1 MSHDS
6 ETFRKAR
13 PGEIPAQNISASRG
27 SPELVR
33 GPRLP
38 ATKSQVFNL
47 VTRNHKIDIV
57 LDVAK
62 AMGSVHSLD
71 ELLDL
76 IAESSRQV
84 ADAERCTLFIHDRE
98 AGELWAKIAHGLD
111 QTIRVKVGE
120 GIAGHVA
127 DTRQVLQIPDAY
139 QDPRFNPAFD
149 KQTGYRTRNILCVPM
164 LDNEGEVTGVIQ
176 VLNKQNQQF
185 FSEEDQELLLALGGQ
200 AAVSVENAILHQGI
214 EDLLASFIKAS
225 VYAIEARDPTTHGHS
240 ERVAE
245 LTLGLADTVG
255 KETRGPYQNLLLGT
269 EALHELRYAALLHDF
284 GKVGVRENVLLK
296 SKKLYPQQFEL
307 LQQRFDFVRRSLQ
320 YEALKKKYALAKA
333 AGEAAVAVAVARID
347 QELEQALLQLDDY
360 FLTVVTCNEP
370 SILAEGDFAKLQDL
384 GAFTFTTWQET
395 QAPLLRPDEVLALS
409 VRKGSLDE
417 KERHEIESHVT
428 FTYRF
433 LSRIQW
439 TGDLKRVPDIAHAH
453 HEKLNGKGYPRGIAE
468 GEIPVQSRMMAIA
481 DIYDALTARDR
492 PYKKAVPQ
500 TKALDILHMEAR
512 SGSIDAELLRIFVQG
527 QVYKLVE

>member
-1 MSHDS
+1 MNDHSDS
-6 ETFRKAR
+6 FRPLR
-13 PGEIPAQNISASRG
+13 PGEIPAQNRQKDPAQGQAQAR
-27 SPELVR
+27 R
-33 GPRLP
+33 RLP

-62 AMGSVHSLD
+62 AMGAVHSLD
-71 ELLDL
+71 QLLDL

-98 AGELWAKIAHGLD
+98 QGELWAKIAHGLD
-111 QTIRVKVGE
+111 ERIRVKVGQ

-127 DTRQVLQIPDAY
+127 STREPLLIPDAY

-149 KQTGYRTRNILCVPM
+149 KETGYRTRNILCVPM
-164 LDNEGEVTGVIQ
+164 LDNEGQVTGVIQ
-176 VLNKQNQQF
+176 VLNKHQNGAF
-185 FSEEDQELLLALGGQ
+185 DDEDKELLLALGGQ

-245 LTLGLADTVG
+245 LTVGLAETVG
-255 KETRGPYQNLLLGT
+255 RTHSGPYQNLVLAD
-269 EALHELRYAALLHDF
+269 EAIRELRYAALLHDL

-296 SKKLYPQQFEL
+296 SKKLYPQQFAL

-320 YEALKKKYALAKA
+320 YEALQKKYALAKA
-333 AGEAAVAVAVARID
+333 QGEAAAAEAIAKID
-347 QELEQALLQLDDY
+347 LELIAALKQLDDY
-360 FLTVVTCNEP
+360 FALVTQCNEP
-370 SILAEGDFAKLQDL
+370 TVLAEGDFDRLHAL
-384 GAFTFTTWQET
+384 GEFYFHNYAGEQK
-395 QAPLLRPDEVLALS
+395 PLLQADEIMALS
-409 VRKGSLDE
+409 VPKGSLNSE
-417 KERHEIESHVT
+417 ERREIESHVT

-453 HEKLNGKGYPRGIAE
+453 HEKLNGKGYPRAISAA
-468 GEIPVQSRMMAIA
+468 EIPVQSRMMAIA
-481 DIYDALTARDR
+481 DIYDALTASDR

-500 TKALDILHMEAR
+500 TRALDILGMEAKA
-512 SGSIDAELLRIFVQG
+512 GAIDAELLRIFIDG
-527 QVYKLVE
+527 GVYKLVE